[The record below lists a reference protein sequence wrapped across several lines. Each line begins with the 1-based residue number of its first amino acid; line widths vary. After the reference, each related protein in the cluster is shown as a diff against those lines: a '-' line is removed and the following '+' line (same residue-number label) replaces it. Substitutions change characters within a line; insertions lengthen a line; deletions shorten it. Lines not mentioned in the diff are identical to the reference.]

1 MPFSVCVCMLIVADA
16 VFESVAQVLLS
27 RSRGLKSRFEQ
38 TMMKI
43 DAEVSVCSTIP
54 LLSPYLV
61 VW

>member
-1 MPFSVCVCMLIVADA
+1 MIVIVADA

-43 DAEVSVCSTIP
+43 NSEVSEEWI
-54 LLSPYLV
+54 LSGL
-61 VW
+61 